1 MPRPRPT
8 VLLFRI
14 LTVLMALTGL
24 LLTFFLARSGRE
36 TVGVVAVMT
45 ALMPLMISLSRKR

>member
-1 MPRPRPT
+1 MPRPRPN

-14 LTVLMALTGL
+14 LTVLVALTGL

-45 ALMPLMISLSRKR
+45 ALMPLMISLSWER

>member
-45 ALMPLMISLSRKR
+45 ALMPLMISLSRER

>member
-1 MPRPRPT
+1 MPRPRPN

-14 LTVLMALTGL
+14 LTVLVALTGL

-45 ALMPLMISLSRKR
+45 ALMPLMISLSRER